1 MAQAQDKIAVEGSE
15 AKMKGK
21 RYYHFKDFRV
31 DVEERLIYDRKSIV
45 PLTPKAFDTLLA
57 LVEKNHHVI
66 SKQELMEKVWP
77 NTFVEENNLAQNISV
92 LRKAL
97 EAKGEKL
104 IETVPKRGY
113 RFVADVSESLDA
125 SEAVS
130 RVWSDSQIESG
141 TACRPPTKATLPLR
155 DVIFIGRAIVFK

>member
-1 MAQAQDKIAVEGSE
+1 M
-15 AKMKGK
+15 
-21 RYYHFKDFRV
+21 
-31 DVEERLIYDRKSIV
+31 DVEERTIYDRKSIV

-57 LVEKNHHVI
+57 LVEKSHHVI

-113 RFVADVSESLDA
+113 RFVVDVSESFDA
-125 SEAVS
+125 TEAAG
-130 RVWSDSQIESG
+130 RAWSNSQIESSQAG
-141 TACRPPTKATLPLR
+141 LPPTKASLPLR
-155 DVIFIGRAIVFK
+155 DVVFIGRAIDFK